1 MTLDAGLTV
10 SALLVVALLSGL
22 AVFSTMFE
30 DTLMQRLALTG
41 MAIGSLSLAWAVW
54 RAGEAA
60 HVLTWY
66 ALANALFCAET
77 ARKLVRKLKKGRWR
91 FERSD

>member
-10 SALLVVALLSGL
+10 SAMLVVAILSGL
-22 AVFSTMFE
+22 AVFSPLFD
-30 DTLMQRLALTG
+30 DTLLQRLALTG
-41 MAIGSLSLAWAVW
+41 MALGSLALASAVW
-54 RAGEAA
+54 RTGEAS

-66 ALANALFCAET
+66 ALANAMFCAET

-91 FERSD
+91 YERTD